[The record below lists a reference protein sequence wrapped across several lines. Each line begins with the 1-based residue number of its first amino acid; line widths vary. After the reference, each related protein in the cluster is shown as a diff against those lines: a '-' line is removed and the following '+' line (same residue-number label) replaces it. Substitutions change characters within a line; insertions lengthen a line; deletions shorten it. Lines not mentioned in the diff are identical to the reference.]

1 MKIGVVREASAG
13 ETRAALVPESVR
25 TLITPG
31 VTVHIESGIGTASGA
46 NDEDYV
52 AAGAQLEGNKTELLN
67 SVDVLACVNRPAD
80 DDIGRLKAGA
90 VVIGFLRPLDE
101 PGGVVQLIEKG
112 LTAFAMEL
120 VPRSTRAQSMDALSS
135 MATIV
140 GYKAVLLA
148 AERLPRMFPLL
159 MTAAG
164 TIAPARVLVL
174 GAGVAGLQ
182 AIATARR
189 LGAVV
194 EGYDVRAAA
203 GEHVRSLGAKF
214 LQVDLGDIQ
223 TEDAGGYAVELS
235 DEALNRGR
243 ELIAKH
249 ARIADVVITS
259 AQVPGKRAPVLVT
272 DEAVAGMKRGS
283 VIIDLAGSTGGN
295 CTESKPGETVDIN
308 GVVIMSPMNLAAS
321 VPVHAS
327 QLYSRNVTAFL
338 KLLIDEKG
346 DLKIDLSD
354 DVVGPT
360 CVLDRGRVV
369 NERIATALESTRTTA

>member
-1 MKIGVVREASAG
+1 MKIGVVREAPAG
-13 ETRAALVPESVR
+13 ETRAALMPESVR
-25 TLITPG
+25 ALVTPG
-31 VTVHIESGIGTASGA
+31 VTVHIESGCGTAAGA
-46 NDEDYV
+46 SDADFA
-52 AAGAQLEGNKTELLN
+52 AAGAQILPDKAVLLS
-67 SVDVLACVNRPAD
+67 SVDVLLCVNRPDND
-80 DDIGRLKAGA
+80 DVARLKSGT

-101 PGGVVQLIEKG
+101 PDAMVQLIEHG

-120 VPRSTRAQSMDALSS
+120 IPRSTRAQSMDALSS

-140 GYKAVLLA
+140 GYKSVLLA
-148 AERLPRMFPLL
+148 AEQLPRMFPLL

-214 LQVDLGDIQ
+214 LQVDLGGIQ

-249 ARIADVVITS
+249 ARMADVVITS
-259 AQVPGKRAPVLVT
+259 AQVPGKRAPLLLTEDAVL
-272 DEAVAGMKRGS
+272 GMRPGS
-283 VIIDLAGSTGGN
+283 VIVDLAGSTGGN
-295 CTESKPGETVDIN
+295 CATSKPGETVNHN
-308 GVVIMSPMNLAAS
+308 GVVITSPLNLAAT

-327 QLYSRNVTAFL
+327 QLYSRNITAFL
-338 KLLIDEKG
+338 KLLIG
-346 DLKIDLSD
+346 DNSELTIDLSD

-360 CVLDRGRVV
+360 CVLNRGEVVNGRV
-369 NERIATALESTRTTA
+369 AAALETAAGKR

>member
-1 MKIGVVREASAG
+1 M
-13 ETRAALVPESVR
+13 PESVR
-25 TLITPG
+25 ALITPG

-46 NDEDYV
+46 NDEDYI
-52 AAGAQLEGNKTELLN
+52 AAGAQLESNKTELLN
-67 SVDVLACVNRPAD
+67 SVDVLLCVNRPSD
-80 DDIGRLKAGA
+80 DDIARLKAGA
-90 VVIGFLRPLDE
+90 VVIGFMKPLDE

-148 AERLPRMFPLL
+148 AEHLPRMFPLL

-164 TIAPARVLVL
+164 TIAPARILVL

-214 LQVDLGDIQ
+214 LQVDLGGIQ

-235 DEALNRGR
+235 DEALKRGR

-249 ARIADVVITS
+249 ARSADVVITS

-295 CTESKPGETVDIN
+295 CTSSKPGETVERN

-327 QLYSRNVTAFL
+327 QLYSRNVAAFL

-360 CVLDRGRVV
+360 CVVHRGQVV
-369 NERIATALESTRTTA
+369 NERIAAALESTRTTA

>member
-1 MKIGVVREASAG
+1 MKIGVVREAPAG
-13 ETRAALVPESVR
+13 ETRAALMPEAVR
-25 TLITPG
+25 ALVAAG
-31 VTVHIESGIGTASGA
+31 VQVHIESGTGDAAGA
-46 NDEDYV
+46 RDADYV
-52 AAGAQLEGNKTELLN
+52 AAGAQIDHDKIEVLE
-67 SVDVLACVNRPAD
+67 SVDVLLCVNRPAD
-80 DDIGRLKAGA
+80 DDVARVHAGA
-90 VVIGFLRPLDE
+90 IVIGFLRPLDE
-101 PGGVVQLIEKG
+101 PDALVQLIERG

-120 VPRSTRAQSMDALSS
+120 IPRSTRAQTMDALSS

-140 GYKAVLLA
+140 GYKSVLLA

-164 TIAPARVLVL
+164 TIAPAKVLVL

-214 LQVDLGDIQ
+214 LQVDLGGIQ

-249 ARIADVVITS
+249 ARTSDVIITS
-259 AQVPGKRAPVLVT
+259 AQVPGKRAPLLVT
-272 DEAVAGMKRGS
+272 EDAVAGMKPGS
-283 VIIDLAGSTGGN
+283 VIVDLAGSTGGN
-295 CTESKPGETVDIN
+295 CAASKPGKTVDRN
-308 GVVIMSPMNLAAS
+308 GVVIMSPLNLAAT

-327 QLYSRNVTAFL
+327 QLFSRNVTAFL
-338 KLLIDEKG
+338 KLLIDDKG
-346 DLKIDLSD
+346 ELKIDLSD

-360 CVLDRGRVV
+360 CVLHQGEVV
-369 NERIATALESTRTTA
+369 NNRVAAALETAAR

>member
-1 MKIGVVREASAG
+1 MKIGVVREAPAG
-13 ETRAALVPESVR
+13 ETRTALMPEPARVLV
-25 TLITPG
+25 TAG
-31 VTVHIESGIGTASGA
+31 VTVLVESGCGAASGA
-46 NDEDYV
+46 SDADYV
-52 AAGAQLEGNKTELLN
+52 AAGAQIERDKSQFLE
-67 SVDVLACVNRPAD
+67 SVDVLLCVNRPAG
-80 DDIGRLKAGA
+80 DDITRLHAGA

-101 PGGVVQLIEKG
+101 PDAMVQFIELG

-120 VPRSTRAQSMDALSS
+120 IPRSTRAQMMDALSS

-189 LGAVV
+189 LGAMV
-194 EGYDVRAAA
+194 EGFDVRAAA

-214 LQVDLGDIQ
+214 LQVDLGGIQ
-223 TEDAGGYAVELS
+223 TQDAGGYAVELS
-235 DEALNRGR
+235 EEALNRGR
-243 ELIAKH
+243 ELITKH
-249 ARIADVVITS
+249 ARTSDVIVTS
-259 AQVPGKRAPVLVT
+259 AQVPGKRAPILLT
-272 DEAVAGMKRGS
+272 EEAVAGMRPGS
-283 VIIDLAGSTGGN
+283 VIVDLAGSTGGN
-295 CTESKPGETVDIN
+295 CAASKPGETVERN
-308 GVVIMSPMNLAAS
+308 GVVITSPLNLAAT

-327 QLYSRNVTAFL
+327 QLYSRNILAFL

-346 DLKIDLSD
+346 ELKIDLSD
-354 DVVGPT
+354 DVVAPA
-360 CVLDRGRVV
+360 CVVHRGEVV
-369 NERIATALESTRTTA
+369 NSRVAAALETTAR

>member
-1 MKIGVVREASAG
+1 MKIGVVREAPAG
-13 ETRAALVPESVR
+13 ETRAALMPESVR
-25 TLITPG
+25 VLVNSA
-31 VTVHIESGIGTASGA
+31 VTFCIEGGTGNDSGA
-46 NDEDYV
+46 TDADYV
-52 AAGAQLEGNKTELLN
+52 AAGAQVERNKNEVLE
-67 SVDVLACVNRPAD
+67 SVDILLCVNRPPD
-80 DDIGRLKAGA
+80 DDLTRLRPGA
-90 VVIGFLRPLDE
+90 VVIGFLRPLDQPE
-101 PGGVVQLIEKG
+101 AMVQMIERG

-120 VPRSTRAQSMDALSS
+120 IPRSTRAQSMDALSS

-140 GYKAVLLA
+140 GYKSVLLA

-164 TIAPARVLVL
+164 TIAPAKVLVL

-214 LQVDLGDIQ
+214 LQVDLGGIT
-223 TEDAGGYAVELS
+223 TEDAGGYAVELT

-243 ELIAKH
+243 ELITKH
-249 ARIADVVITS
+249 ARLADVVITS
-259 AQVPGKRAPVLVT
+259 AQVPGKPAPLLLT
-272 DEAVAGMKRGS
+272 EEAVAGMKRGS
-283 VIIDLAGSTGGN
+283 VIVDLAGSTGGN
-295 CTESKPGETVDIN
+295 CASSKAGETVDRN
-308 GVVIMSPMNLAAS
+308 GVVIMSPLNLAAS

-327 QLYSRNVTAFL
+327 QLYSRNIAAFL
-338 KLLIDEKG
+338 KLLVDDKG
-346 DLKIDLSD
+346 ELKIDLSD

-360 CVLDRGRVV
+360 CVLHQGKVV
-369 NERIATALESTRTTA
+369 NSRVAAALETATG

>member
-1 MKIGVVREASAG
+1 MKIGVVREAPAG
-13 ETRAALVPESVR
+13 ESRTALMPESVR
-25 TLITPG
+25 ALVSPG
-31 VTVHIESGIGTASGA
+31 VAVQIESGSGDASGA
-46 NDEDYV
+46 SDADFV
-52 AAGAQLEGNKTELLN
+52 AAGAQIAHAKTEILE
-67 SVDVLACVNRPAD
+67 SADVLLCVNRPAD
-80 DDIGRLKAGA
+80 DDVARLRPGA

-101 PGGVVQLIEKG
+101 PDTMVPLIERR

-120 VPRSTRAQSMDALSS
+120 IPRSTRAQSMDALSS

-140 GYKAVLLA
+140 GYKAIVLA
-148 AERLPRMFPLL
+148 AEQLPRMFPLL

-214 LQVDLGDIQ
+214 LQVDLGGLQ

-249 ARIADVVITS
+249 ARTADVVVTS
-259 AQVPGKRAPVLVT
+259 AQVPGKRAPLLVT
-272 DEAVAGMKRGS
+272 EDAVAGMKPGS
-283 VIIDLAGSTGGN
+283 VIVDLAGSTGGN
-295 CTESKPGETVDIN
+295 CAVSKPGETIKRN
-308 GVVIMSPMNLAAS
+308 GVVIVSPMNLAAT
-321 VPVHAS
+321 VPAHAS

-346 DLKIDLSD
+346 ELNIDLSD
-354 DVVGPT
+354 DVVGPA
-360 CVLDRGRVV
+360 CVMNQGEVVNGRV
-369 NERIATALESTRTTA
+369 AAALETATR

>member
-1 MKIGVVREASAG
+1 MKIGIVREAPPG
-13 ETRAALVPESVR
+13 ETRAALMPESVR
-25 TLITPG
+25 ALAAPG
-31 VTVHIESGIGTASGA
+31 VTIHIETRTGDASGA
-46 NDEDYV
+46 SDADYV
-52 AAGAQLEGNKTELLN
+52 AAGAHVEVNKTDLLQ
-67 SVDVLACVNRPAD
+67 SADVLLCVNRPSD
-80 DDIGRLKAGA
+80 DDAARLRSGA

-101 PGGVVQLIEKG
+101 PDAMIQLIERG

-120 VPRSTRAQSMDALSS
+120 IPRSTRAQSMDALSS

-140 GYKAVLLA
+140 GYKSVLLA

-164 TIAPARVLVL
+164 TIAPAKVLVL

-203 GEHVRSLGAKF
+203 GEAIRSLGARF
-214 LQVDLGDIQ
+214 LQVDLGGIQ

-249 ARIADVVITS
+249 ARTADVIITS
-259 AQVPGKRAPVLVT
+259 AQVPGKRAPLLVT
-272 DEAVAGMKRGS
+272 EAAVAGMKPGS
-283 VIIDLAGSTGGN
+283 VIVDLAGSTGGN
-295 CTESKPGETVDIN
+295 CAASKPGETVERN
-308 GVVIMSPMNLAAS
+308 GVAIMSPLNLAAS

-346 DLKIDLSD
+346 ELKIDLGD

-360 CVLDRGRVV
+360 CVLHQGEVV
-369 NERIATALESTRTTA
+369 NDRVAAALHATAR

>member
-1 MKIGVVREASAG
+1 MKIGVVREAPAG
-13 ETRAALVPESVR
+13 ETRAALMPESVR
-25 TLITPG
+25 ALVASG
-31 VTVHIESGIGTASGA
+31 VTVHIENGTGDALGA
-46 NDEDYV
+46 GDADYV
-52 AAGAQLEGNKTELLN
+52 AAGSVIERDKAEFLE
-67 SVDVLACVNRPAD
+67 SVDVLLCVNRPAD
-80 DDIGRLKAGA
+80 HDVARLHAGA
-90 VVIGFLRPLDE
+90 VVIGFLRPLDD
-101 PGGVVQLIEKG
+101 PDAMVQLIELG

-120 VPRSTRAQSMDALSS
+120 IPRSTRAQSMDALSS

-140 GYKAVLLA
+140 GYKSVLLA

-164 TIAPARVLVL
+164 TIAPAKVLVL

-214 LQVDLGDIQ
+214 LQVDLRGIQ

-243 ELIAKH
+243 ELITKR
-249 ARIADVVITS
+249 ARTADVIITS
-259 AQVPGKRAPVLVT
+259 AQVPGKRAPLLLT
-272 DEAVAGMKRGS
+272 EAAVAGMKPGS
-283 VIIDLAGSTGGN
+283 VIVDLAGSTGGN
-295 CTESKPGETVDIN
+295 CAASRPGETVDRN
-308 GVVIMSPMNLAAS
+308 GVVIMSPLNLAAT
-321 VPVHAS
+321 VAVHAS

-338 KLLIDEKG
+338 KLLIDDKG
-346 DLKIDLSD
+346 ELKIDLSD

-360 CVLDRGRVV
+360 CVLHRGEVV
-369 NERIATALESTRTTA
+369 NDRVAAALETAAR